1 MLRARRHSS
10 ASRTLRNTT
19 KPNPFDWCVARSVQ
33 RLNSSR
39 SPYVTP
45 PSHAHESTELPLHLV
60 ARHVVWRPAEEEAA
74 LLQRLAT
81 VARAPRVAAATL
93 TLFVTTALTLFV
105 TTALTLFVVAASA
118 RLAVITWIVTVMR
131 VVTVVTV
138 VGLVAAVRVLTVA
151 LRVALRVALA
161 TMHERILYMN
171 MGEEDVPSS
180 LLSID
185 TETVCPERVMLASS
199 AREADSASSISTYP
213 YPLDSPVARS
223 ITTFTSRTW
232 PNAFIRSSR
241 SSLVTYGG
249 SWLTHSILSSG
260 TFEASLK
267 MSRYI
272 ELWSNELKQ

>member
-81 VARAPRVAAATL
+81 VARAPRVASAT
-93 TLFVTTALTLFV
+93 
-105 TTALTLFVVAASA
+105 LTLFVVAASA

-131 VVTVVTV
+131 VMTVVTV

>member
-45 PSHAHESTELPLHLV
+45 PSHAHKSTELPLHLV

-81 VARAPRVAAATL
+81 VARAPRVAAATF
-93 TLFVTTALTLFV
+93 TLFGTTALAILV
-105 TTALTLFVVAASA
+105 VAALALFVVAASA
-118 RLAVITWIVTVMR
+118 RLAVTTWIVTVMR

>member
-81 VARAPRVAAATL
+81 VARAPRVASAT
-93 TLFVTTALTLFV
+93 LTLFV

-131 VVTVVTV
+131 VMTVVTVVTV

>member
-93 TLFVTTALTLFV
+93 TLFV
-105 TTALTLFVVAASA
+105 VAASA

-131 VVTVVTV
+131 VVTVVTVVTV

>member
-105 TTALTLFVVAASA
+105 VAARA

>member
-81 VARAPRVAAATL
+81 VARAPRVASAT
-93 TLFVTTALTLFV
+93 LTLFV

-118 RLAVITWIVTVMR
+118 RLAVITR

-171 MGEEDVPSS
+171 MGRRMYLP
-180 LLSID
+180 
-185 TETVCPERVMLASS
+185 RYLAS
-199 AREADSASSISTYP
+199 
-213 YPLDSPVARS
+213 
-223 ITTFTSRTW
+223 
-232 PNAFIRSSR
+232 IR
-241 SSLVTYGG
+241 
-249 SWLTHSILSSG
+249 
-260 TFEASLK
+260 
-267 MSRYI
+267 
-272 ELWSNELKQ
+272 KQCVPKG